1 MVERERPRPRERER
15 DERRDGGS
23 WARLLAP
30 VAFFAAAT
38 ALILIVHNSLQAQPE
53 EPQPRAA
60 QTAPTT
66 TGGREPGATQP
77 TATAPAGRAATT
89 IRVRETEF
97 KLSPANPRVARTG
110 VVAFRV
116 TNAGDVTHALE
127 VEGPK
132 GEQETEPIE
141 PGGSATLR
149 VDLDKAGRYT
159 WYCPIGDHEDRG
171 MRGKITVADGGASG
185 GGDERTETEPQERGG
200 GSGGGGGGY

>member
-1 MVERERPRPRERER
+1 MQGA
-15 DERRDGGS
+15 RR
-23 WARLLAP
+23 AAILI
-30 VAFFAAAT
+30 AAAVLAAGCGDDNDDRGDVKVEGGTNT
-38 ALILIVHNSLQAQPE
+38 AGE
-53 EPQPRAA
+53 
-60 QTAPTT
+60 
-66 TGGREPGATQP
+66 TGTATQP
-77 TATAPAGRAATT
+77 TGPAGRAATT

-97 KLSPANPRVARTG
+97 RLSPANPRVARTG

-141 PGGSATLR
+141 PGGSATLK

-171 MRGKITVADGGASG
+171 MKGKIAVA
-185 GGDERTETEPQERGG
+185 GG
-200 GSGGGGGGY
+200 GSGGGGERTETESQERGGGGGGGGY